1 MGGCQCG
8 DVGRP
13 GGPTGELEN
22 GSGVHRRAGPA
33 NDNQG
38 VDAQHEQ
45 VPALFRAHLGQR
57 LQKGI
62 VQQGHATLAL
72 RWNSKQRLDGSI
84 AVAYRGRTMAVGAG
98 RHLNP

>member
-1 MGGCQCG
+1 MGNGRMSVWGCWKA
-8 DVGRP
+8 RWSAW
-13 GGPTGELEN
+13 ELEN

-62 VQQGHATLAL
+62 VQRGHATLAL
-72 RWNSKQRLDGSI
+72 RWKSKSGST
-84 AVAYRGRTMAVGAG
+84 AA
-98 RHLNP
+98 

>member
-13 GGPTGELEN
+13 GGPPGELEN
-22 GSGVHRRAGPA
+22 GYGVHRRAGPA

-38 VDAQHEQ
+38 VVAQHEQ

-72 RWNSKQRLDGSI
+72 RWKSSNGSM
-84 AVAYRGRTMAVGAG
+84 AASLSYAGAEPWQLVA
-98 RHLNP
+98 L